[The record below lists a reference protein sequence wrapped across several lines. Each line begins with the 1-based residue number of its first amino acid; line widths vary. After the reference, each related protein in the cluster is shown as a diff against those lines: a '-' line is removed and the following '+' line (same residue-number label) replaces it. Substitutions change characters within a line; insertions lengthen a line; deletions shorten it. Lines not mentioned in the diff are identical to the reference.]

1 MATFNNLLEQIKSS
15 RCRAVV
21 GVLQS
26 AKSKSINRWRD
37 LDARITDAA
46 NEAKDNVRYLYT
58 LDKFFST
65 LDKNNPVRNF

>member
-26 AKSKSINRWRD
+26 AKSKLIHRWKDLVCCINKISFHD
-37 LDARITDAA
+37 
-46 NEAKDNVRYLYT
+46 YFY
-58 LDKFFST
+58 
-65 LDKNNPVRNF
+65 P